1 MYDYDYT
8 FRNNLPMLYDF
19 YVVAREGSYSKA
31 AEKTLTS
38 KSNFHRTI
46 KTLEENLNL
55 QLFIKTN
62 KGVKLTLDGEKLYKE
77 LDLMFGKKILNVET
91 SNEDLTGTI
100 KIGTTRNISDYKLE
114 KYLTDFIEKYPNVE
128 IKILTDNASN
138 LNKYLVNREIDILI
152 DYLPHINYSEK
163 FELDVKAIGNFGT
176 CFACSKE
183 FYEENK
189 NNLKNL
195 KDLKNYKLVIPGS
208 SRRRQMLDEV
218 LQSNNVELK
227 PNIEMPDS
235 KLMIDFINNNDF
247 IGYFIEEELK
257 NTDLVKIPLKEQ
269 MPINSIGMIY
279 HKKTINSLAKKFV
292 ELVVSEI

>member
-1 MYDYDYT
+1 MYDYT
-8 FRNNLPMLYDF
+8 FRNNLPMFYDF
-19 YVVAREGSYSKA
+19 YIVAKEGSYSKA

-46 KTLEENLNL
+46 KALEESLNL
-55 QLFIKTN
+55 QLFTKTN

-77 LDLMFGKKILNVET
+77 LDEMFNKKVFNVEAKDQ
-91 SNEDLTGTI
+91 ELTGTI

-152 DYLPHINYSEK
+152 DYLLHINYSEK
-163 FELDVKAIGNFGT
+163 FELDVKAIGNFDT
-176 CFACSKE
+176 CFACSKM
-183 FYEENK
+183 FYEKNK
-189 NNLKNL
+189 NSINKLE
-195 KDLKNYKLVIPGS
+195 DLKNYKLVIPGS

-257 NTDLVKIPLKEQ
+257 NTDLVKISLKEQ
-269 MPINSIGMIY
+269 MPVNSIGMIY
-279 HKKTINSLAKKFV
+279 HKKTINSLAKRFV

>member
-1 MYDYDYT
+1 MYDYN
-8 FRNNLPMLYDF
+8 FRNNLPMYYDF
-19 YVVAREGSYSKA
+19 YIVAKEGSYSKA

-46 KTLEENLNL
+46 KALEENLNL
-55 QLFIKTN
+55 KLLIKTN

-77 LDLMFGKKILNVET
+77 LDIMFGKKILNEEI
-91 SNEDLTGTI
+91 SDENLTGNI

-114 KYLTDFIEKYPNVE
+114 IFLTDFIKKYPNVQ

-138 LNKYLVNREIDILI
+138 LNKYLINREIDILI
-152 DYLPHINYSEK
+152 DYLPQINYSEK
-163 FELDVKAIGNFGT
+163 YDLDVKAIGNFNT
-176 CFACSKE
+176 CFACSKA
-183 FYEENK
+183 FYEKNK
-189 NNLKNL
+189 DDIKQLE
-195 KDLKNYKLVIPGS
+195 DLKKYKLVIPGS

-227 PNIEMPDS
+227 PDIEMPDS

-257 NTDLVKIPLKEQ
+257 DTNLIKLSLKEQ
-269 MPINSIGMIY
+269 MPINSIGMIH
-279 HKKTINSLAKKFV
+279 HKKTINTLAKKFV
-292 ELVVSEI
+292 ELVVGEI

>member
-1 MYDYDYT
+1 MYDYT
-8 FRNNLPMLYDF
+8 FRNNLPMFYDF
-19 YVVAREGSYSKA
+19 YIVAKEGSYSKA

-46 KTLEENLNL
+46 KALEESLNL
-55 QLFIKTN
+55 QLFTKTN

-77 LDLMFGKKILNVET
+77 LDEMFNKKVFNVEAKDQ
-91 SNEDLTGTI
+91 ELTGTI

-163 FELDVKAIGNFGT
+163 FELDVKAIGNFDT
-176 CFACSKE
+176 CFACSKM
-183 FYEENK
+183 FYEKNK
-189 NNLKNL
+189 NSINKLE
-195 KDLKNYKLVIPGS
+195 DLKNYKLVITGS

-257 NTDLVKIPLKEQ
+257 NTDLVKISLKEQ
-269 MPINSIGMIY
+269 MPVNSIGMIY
-279 HKKTINSLAKKFV
+279 HKKTINSLAKRFV